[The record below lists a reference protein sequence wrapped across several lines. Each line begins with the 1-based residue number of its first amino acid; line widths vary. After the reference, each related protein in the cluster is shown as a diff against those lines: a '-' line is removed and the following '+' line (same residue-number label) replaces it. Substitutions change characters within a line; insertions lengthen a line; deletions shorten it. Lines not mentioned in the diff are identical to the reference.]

1 MRYSYLIK
9 TIKFL
14 LYLVPF
20 TLVIVYQGSIFPFIV
35 GKYVFFRTVLEIA
48 LVLFVWA
55 WATGRFSFENGFA
68 FKQMK
73 DGAVEPSITP
83 MQFISSPLVLA
94 VGLFVFI
101 FLLATLFGINPSA
114 SFWSNY
120 ERGEG
125 SLQVLLLFVFFF
137 LLVTLFRDYAS
148 WRRMFLVS
156 IWAALAVIAY
166 GLFGNAH
173 IDNFISV
180 SSADASFLNSFCY
193 RFAGS
198 LGNPAYLG
206 TYMIFAVFFALY
218 LFFTTKVS
226 RRSRWLF
233 FALALLFTLFLV
245 VSQTRGAL
253 LGLALAFFS
262 AMIYLAIL
270 LPRGLSKKIVIV
282 LILISAIGGPLAIA
296 YRHDIN
302 FLPFCPAE
310 AGGGNRI
317 LDISTDAETYQ
328 TRLILWSQSIEAFKE
343 RPILGWG
350 PENFST
356 AFEKYYDT
364 RHIAWFDRAHN
375 IFFDYLVFAG
385 ILGLASFLAIFFVF
399 YRAFFKM
406 RKKLDEVKEQFRKDE
421 KNIPHNRELYVQA
434 LIFSLP
440 IAYLVQGLVLFDV
453 LPIYIN
459 IFLFLAF
466 ANYTLMR
473 LSHSTYERHS

>member
-1 MRYSYLIK
+1 
-9 TIKFL
+9 
-14 LYLVPF
+14 
-20 TLVIVYQGSIFPFIV
+20 
-35 GKYVFFRTVLEIA
+35 
-48 LVLFVWA
+48 
-55 WATGRFSFENGFA
+55 
-68 FKQMK
+68 MK

-83 MQFISSPLVLA
+83 MQFILSPLVLA

-125 SLQVLLLFVFFF
+125 SLQVLLLFIFFF

-262 AMIYLAIL
+262 AVVYLAL
-270 LPRGLSKKIVIV
+270 VLTRSLPKKITFILV
-282 LILISAIGGPLAIA
+282 LFCLIGGPVLA
-296 YRHDIN
+296 
-302 FLPFCPAE
+302 
-310 AGGGNRI
+310 GKTRI
-317 LDISTDAETYQ
+317 
-328 TRLILWSQSIEAFKE
+328 RF
-343 RPILGWG
+343 
-350 PENFST
+350 NV
-356 AFEKYYDT
+356 
-364 RHIAWFDRAHN
+364 FDKKRA
-375 IFFDYLVFAG
+375 
-385 ILGLASFLAIFFVF
+385 
-399 YRAFFKM
+399 
-406 RKKLDEVKEQFRKDE
+406 
-421 KNIPHNRELYVQA
+421 
-434 LIFSLP
+434 
-440 IAYLVQGLVLFDV
+440 VLFGD
-453 LPIYIN
+453 
-459 IFLFLAF
+459 
-466 ANYTLMR
+466 
-473 LSHSTYERHS
+473 LSGDRTSHLDS